1 MADVH
6 PLFIDGAFVA
16 STGARSHAIIDPAT
30 RDVMA
35 YVPDATPEDVDQAVA
50 AARRAFDDSDWPRMP
65 AVERGRILLKLAQ
78 IVRTRAEELAA
89 LETRNTGKPI
99 VEAEFDISDVAACF
113 EYYGGLATKIHG
125 EVVPV
130 PDGALA
136 LALREPV
143 GVAAQIIP
151 WNYPLLMA
159 AWKLAPAICAGCT
172 IVLKPAE
179 ETPLTALALA
189 ESFAEAGLPA
199 GVVNIVTGD
208 GPQVGAR
215 LVAHRDV
222 DKVAFTGSPEV
233 GRQIMQ
239 GAAGTLKKI
248 SLELGGKSPSI
259 FFADSD
265 FESAVAG
272 ALFGVFLNQGEVCS
286 AGSRILVERTIYR
299 QFLEAMVEKARAIR
313 VGNGR
318 ERETQM
324 GPLISETHRARVRGY
339 QEIGKGEAKLALG
352 GGVPAGE
359 RFAQGF
365 FVEPTIFYDVDNRAR
380 IAQEEIFG
388 PVACVIP
395 FDNEDAALRI
405 ANDTHY
411 GLAAA
416 VWSRDVF
423 RVMRVVR
430 ALRAGVVWV
439 NQTQVSAIEAPW
451 GGYKQSGFGRELGRW
466 GLEEYLQVKQVYIN
480 VDDQP
485 FKWY

>member
-1 MADVH
+1 MSDLH
-6 PLFIDGAFVA
+6 PLFIDGAFVP
-16 STGARSHAIIDPAT
+16 STGAESRAIIDPAS
-30 RDVMA
+30 REVVA
-35 YVPDATPEDVDQAVA
+35 HVPDATAEDVERAVA
-50 AARRAFDDSDWPRMP
+50 AARRAFDDSDWARTP
-65 AVERGRILLKLAQ
+65 AVDRGRILSKLAD
-78 IVRTRAEELAA
+78 IVRARAGELAA

-99 VEAEFDISDVAACF
+99 VEAEYDMSDVAACF

-172 IVLKPAE
+172 VVLKPAE

-189 ESFAEAGLPA
+189 ESFEEAGLPA

-286 AGSRILVERTIYR
+286 AGSRILVERPIYR
-299 QFLEAMVEKARAIR
+299 QFLEAMVEKARGIR
-313 VGNGR
+313 VGNGLD
-318 ERETQM
+318 RETQM
-324 GPLISETHRARVRGY
+324 GPLITETHRARVRGY

-352 GGVPAGE
+352 GGIPAGE
-359 RFAQGF
+359 QFARGF

-395 FDNEDAALRI
+395 FDDEERALTI

-430 ALRAGVVWV
+430 GLRAGVVWV

-466 GLEEYLQVKQVYIN
+466 GVEEYLQVKQVYIN
-480 VDDQP
+480 LDEQP